1 MTTNHNG
8 SLQAVNGTA
17 NINGPHSLD
26 TCTPEETLRL
36 MEELIKENNEL
47 KEAIKQTNHTMKER
61 YEELTNWCEKQKLE
75 RECVLQ
81 KFEEAKQ
88 KLTLLTEENEAL
100 KKSQAQNI
108 DSSQGI
114 SKDDLLN
121 KSMSSNLVEQ
131 DVQHLKAQIHRLQTE
146 KADLVAM
153 NSELLVKLGTASSE
167 DSFVEIRMVE
177 AMDDA
182 ELKSKELECKDS
194 DSPLK
199 MSKSHDN
206 SEKCLSE
213 ELTVRQ
219 LLHMLRDKTVKL
231 ENLEHELQSWKER
244 ISELSKDVERVNSAT
259 QTEEN
264 AEAQSFSDAD
274 QGSASEIVL
283 VDVKEENSEIAA
295 PAKESNAA
303 NQNPNEVE
311 VLKSQVMSLVKDLQE
326 VQSKLDEAEDMK
338 KSLQARCLELEQK
351 LASNQVVMEDVKQ
364 LNYSNE
370 KLKLQVES
378 LQSEEKILQSKLFDE
393 KVALAEEKRKLTQMQ
408 AAYDTLFKD
417 YGNLLRTDEEMK
429 IRESKQKETLSGL
442 TAELTAAK
450 RTMEENQKTVNQL
463 QQTVAQQAE
472 QLSVQKAQNAT
483 LVDISAQLEM
493 AEKALVEKQQKIDVM
508 KQTIIKQE
516 EEMETVAVFKAQAEV
531 YSADFHAE
539 RAARETIHAEKEAMA
554 ERLDRLM
561 KENTQLKEELD
572 TLGSRQSLAELQR
585 RHGSCGPM
593 TEGDDA
599 LQQQGVR
606 EPRSPGW
613 QHQGILPDHACPK
626 CGIVLPDIDTLQIHV
641 MDCII

>member
-1 MTTNHNG
+1 MTTNHNHNP
-8 SLQAVNGTA
+8 QAVNGTV

-26 TCTPEETLRL
+26 SCTPEETLRV

-47 KEAIKQTNHTMKER
+47 KEAIKQTNHAMKER
-61 YEELTNWCEKQKLE
+61 YEELATWREKQKVE
-75 RECVLQ
+75 RECILQ

-88 KLTLLTEENEAL
+88 KLTTLTEENEAL
-100 KKSQAQNI
+100 KKSQVENA

-146 KADLVAM
+146 KTDLVAM

-199 MSKSHDN
+199 MSKSHD
-206 SEKCLSE
+206 SGEKCLSE

-231 ENLEHELQSWKER
+231 ENLEHEFQSCKER
-244 ISELSKDVERVNSAT
+244 ISELSKDVERVNSTT

-264 AEAQSFSDAD
+264 AEAQSSSDAD
-274 QGSASEIVL
+274 QGSTSKSVL
-283 VDVKEENSEIAA
+283 VDIKEQNPKIAV

-326 VQSKLDEAEDMK
+326 VQNKLDEAEDMK
-338 KSLQARCLELEQK
+338 KSFQARCLELEQK
-351 LASNQVVMEDVKQ
+351 LASNQVVVEDVKQ

-417 YGNLLRTDEEMK
+417 YENLLKTDEEMK

-442 TAELTAAK
+442 AAELTVVK

-463 QQTVAQQAE
+463 QQTVAQQADE
-472 QLSVQKAQNAT
+472 LSVQKAQNVA
-483 LVDISAQLEM
+483 LVDISAQLEV
-493 AEKALVEKQQKIDVM
+493 AEKALVEKQQKIDIM

-531 YSADFHAE
+531 YSVDFHAE
-539 RAARETIHAEKEAMA
+539 RAAREKIHAEKEAMA
-554 ERLDRLM
+554 EKLDLLL

-572 TLGSRQSLAELQR
+572 TFGRQSLAELQR
-585 RHGSCGPM
+585 RHGSCG
-593 TEGDDA
+593 TEDDNA

-606 EPRSPGW
+606 EPRNPGW
-613 QHQGILPDHACPK
+613 EHQGILPEHACPK

>member
-108 DSSQGI
+108 DSSQ
-114 SKDDLLN
+114 
-121 KSMSSNLVEQ
+121 
-131 DVQHLKAQIHRLQTE
+131 
-146 KADLVAM
+146 
-153 NSELLVKLGTASSE
+153 
-167 DSFVEIRMVE
+167 E

>member
-1 MTTNHNG
+1 MTTNHSG

-36 MEELIKENNEL
+36 MDELIKENNEL

-61 YEELTNWCEKQKLE
+61 YEELTNWCEKQKVE

-88 KLTLLTEENEAL
+88 KLTILTEENEAL
-100 KKSQAQNI
+100 KKSQAQNV

-131 DVQHLKAQIHRLQTE
+131 DVQHLKAQIRRLQTE

-231 ENLEHELQSWKER
+231 ENLEHEFQSWKER
-244 ISELSKDVERVNSAT
+244 NSELSKDVERVDSAT

-264 AEAQSFSDAD
+264 AEAQSSSDAD

-283 VDVKEENSEIAA
+283 VDIKEENSEIAA

-417 YGNLLRTDEEMK
+417 YGNLLKTDEEMK

-472 QLSVQKAQNAT
+472 QLSVQKQQNAT
-483 LVDISAQLEM
+483 LVGISAQLEM

-572 TLGSRQSLAELQR
+572 TLGRQSLAELQR

-593 TEGDDA
+593 TEDDDA

-613 QHQGILPDHACPK
+613 EQQGILPDHACPK

>member
-1 MTTNHNG
+1 MTTNHNH
-8 SLQAVNGTA
+8 SLQAVNGTV

-26 TCTPEETLRL
+26 SCTPEETLRV

-47 KEAIKQTNHTMKER
+47 KEAIKQTNHAMKER
-61 YEELTNWCEKQKLE
+61 YEELATWREKQKVE
-75 RECVLQ
+75 RECILQ

-88 KLTLLTEENEAL
+88 KLTTLTEENEAL
-100 KKSQAQNI
+100 RKSQVENA

-146 KADLVAM
+146 KTDLVAM

-199 MSKSHDN
+199 MSKSHDS

-231 ENLEHELQSWKER
+231 ENLEHEFQSYKER
-244 ISELSKDVERVNSAT
+244 ISELSKDVERVNSTT

-264 AEAQSFSDAD
+264 AEAQSSSDAD
-274 QGSASEIVL
+274 QGSASKSVL
-283 VDVKEENSEIAA
+283 VDIKEQNPKIAV

-326 VQSKLDEAEDMK
+326 VQNKLDEAEDMK
-338 KSLQARCLELEQK
+338 KSFQARCLELEQK
-351 LASNQVVMEDVKQ
+351 LASNQVVVEDVKQ

-417 YGNLLRTDEEMK
+417 YENLLKTDEEMK

-442 TAELTAAK
+442 AAELTVAK

-463 QQTVAQQAE
+463 QQTVAQQADE
-472 QLSVQKAQNAT
+472 LNVQKAQNVA
-483 LVDISAQLEM
+483 LVDIAAQLEV
-493 AEKALVEKQQKIDVM
+493 AEKALVEKQQKIDIM

-531 YSADFHAE
+531 YSVDFHAE
-539 RAARETIHAEKEAMA
+539 RAAREKIHAEKEAMA
-554 ERLDRLM
+554 EKLDLLL
-561 KENTQLKEELD
+561 KENTQLKEQLD
-572 TLGSRQSLAELQR
+572 TFGRQSLAELQR
-585 RHGSCGPM
+585 RHGSCGPV
-593 TEGDDA
+593 TEDDEA

-606 EPRSPGW
+606 EPRNPGW
-613 QHQGILPDHACPK
+613 EHQGILPEHACPK

>member
-572 TLGSRQSLAELQR
+572 TLGRQSLAELQR